1 MFKATYNPNS
11 DTDDPDPYQS
21 AYPVLVQTPKPTFK
35 PSALSALYLQ
45 ATDIGAFLRLQ
56 DKIRPKLEK
65 PYHLKPRTRGD
76 LEIHFAERQP
86 AIGVKTPEGALAG
99 FGLVT
104 FLNNEEAVR
113 NLAGY
118 PITDAERATMA
129 VAQTVCVDPAMKGL
143 GISRS
148 ILDAVFQ
155 TAAQNGMTQIVSA
168 IASDNAPSIGAFTSA
183 GYKAF
188 AHGTDPKQGYAKTFY
203 RKTIECNAA

>member
-1 MFKATYNPNS
+1 MFNQISTVKA
-11 DTDDPDPYQS
+11 DTGDPDPYQG
-21 AYPVLVQTPKPTFK
+21 AYPVLVQTPKSAFK

-45 ATDIGAFLRLQ
+45 ATDIGAFMRLQ
-56 DKIRPKLEK
+56 DKIRPTLEK
-65 PYHLKPRTRGD
+65 PYHLKPRTPDD
-76 LEIHFAERQP
+76 LKVHFAERQP
-86 AIGVKTPEGALAG
+86 AIGVKAPNGALAG
-99 FGLVT
+99 FSLVT
-104 FLNNEEAVR
+104 FLKNEEAVQ

-118 PITDAERATMA
+118 PITDMERATMA
-129 VAQTVCVDPAMKGL
+129 VAQTLCVDPSMKGR

-168 IASDNAPSIGAFTSA
+168 IADDNAPSIGAFTSA

-203 RKTIECNAA
+203 RKAIECNAA

>member
-1 MFKATYNPNS
+1 MFKATAHKIDP
-11 DTDDPDPYQS
+11 DPDPYQGS
-21 AYPVLVQTPKPTFK
+21 GPVLVQTSKPAFK
-35 PSALSALYLQ
+35 PSDLSTLYLQ
-45 ATDIGAFLRLQ
+45 AADIGAFLKLQ
-56 DKIRPKLEK
+56 EQVRPTLAK
-65 PYHLKPRTRGD
+65 PYHLKPRTAED
-76 LEIHFAERQP
+76 LKIHFAERQP
-86 AIGVKTPEGALAG
+86 AIGVKAPNGALAG

-104 FLNNEEAVR
+104 FLKNEDAVQ

-129 VAQTVCVDPAMKGL
+129 VAQTVCVDPAMKGM

-148 ILDAVFQ
+148 ILESVFS

-168 IASDNAPSIGAFTSA
+168 IADDNKASIGAFTAA

-203 RKTIECNAA
+203 RKTIGCNAA